1 MISSLLGKEASLFG
15 PRLRKLFPEARLQGS
30 GLPRKGVQEMFP
42 MPKGRVHFSGPEER
56 GQKDSLEELK

>member
-15 PRLRKLFPEARLQGS
+15 PRLRKLFPEARLQV
-30 GLPRKGVQEMFP
+30 VQEMFP
-42 MPKGRVHFSGPEER
+42 KPKGRVHFSGPEER